1 MRLRGPPEDD
11 ERLPGTG
18 NDEVDSSSND
28 DDMEFDSGRRME
40 TPGGFPESRASSG
53 QGTGYF

>member
-1 MRLRGPPEDD
+1 MRGPPDDD

-18 NDEVDSSSND
+18 NDELDSSSD
-28 DDMEFDSGRRME
+28 DDAVEFDSGPRMV